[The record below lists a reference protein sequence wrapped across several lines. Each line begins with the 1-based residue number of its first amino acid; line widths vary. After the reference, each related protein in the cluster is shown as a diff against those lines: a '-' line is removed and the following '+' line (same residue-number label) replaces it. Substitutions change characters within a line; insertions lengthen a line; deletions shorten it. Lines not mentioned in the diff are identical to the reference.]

1 VELHRRTLANGLRVV
16 LCRRPTPRAAVCVH
30 YGVGFRAEG
39 PGQEGMAHLFEHLM
53 FRGSENLP
61 DGEFF
66 TGLHALAGAANGT
79 THPDYTDYFQV
90 LPAEALEQALF
101 READRMR
108 APRFTAAQLAG
119 QLVEV
124 GREIGEL
131 RGRPYG
137 GFPWPLLPAA
147 MYRSFAN
154 AHDGYGDP
162 AALARVTVDDCAA
175 FFDAHY
181 APGNAVLTVVAP
193 AGPDEVWPLVERHFG
208 PVPPRPVAAGVP
220 PVERPVARTL
230 TRPVAGVPRT
240 AVAVGLPLPDPATAL
255 PAYAAHLVLARLTER
270 LPGVPVGA
278 ACGFFGPLDVRHP
291 DALVVTSVLPP
302 GLSAPELTDRLT
314 GWWTRLGDAGGDLR
328 TAARGVARTL
338 AAEHRRQHAD
348 VQQRCRALGRL
359 ELLFGRPEVVDE
371 LPAVL
376 EALTPDLV
384 ADTAHALAAAP
395 RTVLVLEPARSAR
408 EHAHAGPPAPTGT
421 TAATAGPRRP
431 LPPLTAAA
439 PVGLDGALELTAPA
453 GLRVVVV
460 PDRRVDLVEVRLRVP
475 LGPDGWGR
483 TSDVAAV
490 LRAVNARAA
499 ARAAAM
505 SGTLTLTTD
514 GQWADAAGYA
524 PVRAADDLVRLL
536 ADVVTGEPPV
546 PPAAVP
552 PPRLTPPQRM
562 DDALRR
568 HWFGVPPSPPPSD
581 LCRRVLSPRGAVL
594 VVVGP
599 VDPDRFAA
607 RLLAA
612 FDGWTAPVGPDG
624 PEGPDGSADT
634 RSGLLVVREPAT
646 GDTVHVTLCAPEPTA
661 GPRDPARY
669 LATALFGGHPG
680 SRLAER
686 CRRLRRAHHTMFAG
700 RDLVGDRARALVRL
714 SVPRG
719 DLGTAVADVA
729 AEARDL
735 AHRPPGPAELAAVR
749 RYCGAQL
756 LSAFDSPAAL
766 ADALR
771 HTAAAGRG
779 LDWVVRRPTLL
790 AEPTAEAVRAAGEA
804 LFAGVTATAVVL
816 GDVPETTGF
825 KELIRDPARLATL
838 ESHS

>member
-1 VELHRRTLANGLRVV
+1 VELHRHTLDNGLRVV
-16 LCRRPTPRAAVCVH
+16 LCRWPAPRAAVCVH
-30 YGVGFRAEG
+30 YGVGFRAEE

-66 TGLHALAGAANGT
+66 TALHALAGAANGT

-90 LPAEALEQALF
+90 FPAQALEQALF

-108 APRFTAAQLAG
+108 APRFTPAQLAG

-124 GREIGEL
+124 GREIGQL
-131 RGRPYG
+131 RDRPYG

-147 MYRSFAN
+147 MYRSFTN

-162 AALARVTVDDCAA
+162 AALARVTVEDCAA

-193 AGPDEVWPLVERHFG
+193 AGPDEVLPLVERHFG
-208 PVPPRPVAAGVP
+208 PIPPRPVPARVP
-220 PVERPVARTL
+220 SAELPAARTL
-230 TRPVAGVPRT
+230 TRPVPGVPRT
-240 AVAVGLPLPDPATAL
+240 AVAIGLPLPDPATAL
-255 PAYAAHLVLARLTER
+255 PGYAAHLVLARLTRR

-302 GLSAPELTDRLT
+302 GLSASGFTDRLT
-314 GWWTRLGDAGGDLR
+314 GWWEQLGDSLHS
-328 TAARGVARTL
+328 TAAEIRAEVRAA
-338 AAEHRRQHAD
+338 AAEHRRRHAD

-359 ELLFGRPEVVDE
+359 ELLFGRPDLVDE
-371 LPAVL
+371 LPAL
-376 EALTPDLV
+376 IEAVTPERL
-384 ADTAHALAAAP
+384 AAGAHALAAAP
-395 RTVLVLEPARSAR
+395 RTVLALEPARPAR
-408 EHAHAGPPAPTGT
+408 EPASPASPRPETADTAVT
-421 TAATAGPRRP
+421 TDRAALRP
-431 LPPLTAAA
+431 LPPLGD
-439 PVGLDGALELTAPA
+439 PVPVRLADAVELTAPA
-453 GLRVVVV
+453 GLRVLVV
-460 PDRRVDLVEVRLRVP
+460 PDRRVDVVELRLRVP
-475 LGPDGWGR
+475 LGRAGWGR
-483 TSDVAAV
+483 TADVAAV
-490 LRAVNARAA
+490 LRAANARTAAPAA
-499 ARAAAM
+499 ATGGA
-505 SGTLTLTTD
+505 LTLSTD
-514 GQWADAAGYA
+514 GQWADISGFAPARAG
-524 PVRAADDLVRLL
+524 DDLVRLL
-536 ADVVTGEPPV
+536 AGLLTGAPPSP
-546 PPAAVP
+546 PPAVA
-552 PPRLTPPQRM
+552 PPRLTPHQRM

-568 HWFGVPPSPPPSD
+568 RWLGVPASPPPRD
-581 LCRRVLSPRGAVL
+581 LYRRVLSPRGAVL

-612 FDGWTAPVGPDG
+612 LDGWDVPVGPDR
-624 PEGPDGSADT
+624 DASAGT
-634 RSGLLVVREPAT
+634 VPGLVVVREPAA
-646 GDTVHVTLCAPEPTA
+646 GDTVHVTLCAPEPCA

-700 RDLVGDRARALVRL
+700 RDLLGDRARALVRL

-719 DLGTAVADVA
+719 ELATAVADVA
-729 AEARDL
+729 AEAREL
-735 AHRPPGPAELAAVR
+735 ARRPPEPAELDAVR

-790 AEPTAEAVRAAGEA
+790 AEPTADAVRAAGEA
-804 LFAGVTATAVVL
+804 LFAPVTGTVVVF
-816 GDVPETTGF
+816 GDVPAAADF
-825 KELIRDPARLATL
+825 KELIQGVPCLATL